1 MISLNGIK
9 VGIEHDWVKPLE
21 KNLYEIRSRVSN
33 NQYRGIYFHVDGK
46 HYVITHGFTKKLGKL
61 RLEKLSVPRLY
72 VLNILLIERENKDY
86 K

>member
-1 MISLNGIK
+1 MIAYNGIK

-33 NQYRGIYFHVDGK
+33 NQYRGIYFHVDGER
-46 HYVITHGFTKKLGKL
+46 YVITHGFTKKTRKTPL
-61 RLEKLSVPRLY
+61 REIEHAKLY

-86 K
+86 E